1 MLERLHLLSETL
13 GAHKAAAAYLG
24 YTERQYYNI
33 RKSLEEG
40 RLLQKRVE
48 QYISRMAEQLKREAS
63 ADKKDIGQ

>member
-1 MLERLHLLSETL
+1 MLERLRLLSKTL

-33 RKSLEEG
+33 RRSLEEG
-40 RLLQKRVE
+40 KPLQKRVE

-63 ADKKDIGQ
+63 VNRKGIGK